1 MAIKEKH
8 NSFLIKYPKV
18 SAGTEKTKVT
28 FYDKEPDLVSLFYG
42 QEGKNSFE
50 SSTRSPDANS
60 SRLQPELFASPL
72 AEENSTPASSSGKEN
87 DKKKSR
93 RRCFV
98 TDASVASLPCM
109 KSFTALFE
117 DGKFEQDILLILG
130 SGEAYKTI
138 ESALSIVEFALESGF
153 SRNDLFVGIG
163 GGVISDITGFA
174 ASLYKRGAAVQ
185 FVPTTLLS
193 MVDAAIGGKTG
204 VDFKSYKNMVGTF
217 FPAEE
222 IHYFPNFTKSLSD
235 EQFRSGLAE
244 GFKTALLYDKE
255 LYEIFKNESER
266 IIARD
271 EKLIFDIIQRS
282 AKIKATVVEEDLT
295 EKNIRKFLNLGHTF
309 AHALE
314 TVAGLGTMTHGD
326 AVAWGIGRMA
336 TLCARLEIC
345 SEGYKDEVLSI
356 LEKYG
361 WNITPYPDHVT
372 GGGIGERL
380 VNVMHKDKK
389 NASSKITLVLQRG
402 LNDTFIEE
410 IDDTEILKVL
420 K

>member
-1 MAIKEKH
+1 MATKEKQ

-18 SAGTEKTKVT
+18 SPGTEKTKVR
-28 FYDKEPDLVSLFYG
+28 FYEKEPDLTSLFYKRKG
-42 QEGKNSFE
+42 GSLPLASNPQ
-50 SSTRSPDANS
+50 
-60 SRLQPELFASPL
+60 LFATPS
-72 AEENSTPASSSGKEN
+72 AEETPAPPPSDNEKN
-87 DKKKSR
+87 KKNR

-98 TDASVASLPCM
+98 TDATVASLPCM
-109 KSFTALFE
+109 QSFTALFE

-138 ESALSIVEFALESGF
+138 ESALGIVEFALESGF

-163 GGVISDITGFA
+163 GGVISDLTGFA
-174 ASLYKRGAAVQ
+174 ASMYKRGAAVQ

-204 VDFKSYKNMVGTF
+204 VDFKAYKNMVGTF

-222 IHYFPNFTKSLSD
+222 IHYFPNFTKSLTD

-255 LYEIFKNESER
+255 LYEIFKNESEK
-266 IIARD
+266 ILARD
-271 EKLIFDIIQRS
+271 EAVVFDIIQRS
-282 AKIKATVVEEDLT
+282 VRAKAHVVEADLT

-314 TVAGLGTMTHGD
+314 TVAGLGTIAHGD
-326 AVAWGIGRMA
+326 AVAWGIGRMVS
-336 TLCARLEIC
+336 LCAHLEIC
-345 SEGYKDEVLSI
+345 SENYKDEVLSI
-356 LEKYG
+356 LERYG
-361 WNITPYPDHVT
+361 WNTTPTPDYVT

-380 VNVMHKDKK
+380 VHVMHKDKK
-389 NASSKITLVLQRG
+389 NTSGKITIVLQRG
-402 LNDTFIEE
+402 LNDNFIEE
-410 IDDTEILKVL
+410 IDDAEILKVL
-420 K
+420 R